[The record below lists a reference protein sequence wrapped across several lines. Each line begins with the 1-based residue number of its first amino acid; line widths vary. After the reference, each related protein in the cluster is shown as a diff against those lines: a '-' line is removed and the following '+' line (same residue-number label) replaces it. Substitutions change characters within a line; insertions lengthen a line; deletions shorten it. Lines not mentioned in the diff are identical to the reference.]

1 MKCSVC
7 NKRFA
12 IAKPNVYRV
21 RVHDKPVGSLYT
33 VLRTFDAIDCPRC
46 GCQHLLKPRE
56 NREVEP
62 DDEC

>member
-7 NKRFA
+7 KKRFT

-21 RVHDKPVGSLYT
+21 RVLEKSVWLPNA
-33 VLRTFDAIDCPRC
+33 VLRTFDAIDCPKC

-56 NREVEP
+56 SREVKP
-62 DDEC
+62 DDKR